1 MASAKMLSL
10 LWLDGNG
17 SGKKNEEKKMF
28 LKRKNGFSFNS
39 LSND

>member
-17 SGKKNEEKKMF
+17 SGKKKEEKKNVF
-28 LKRKNGFSFNS
+28 KKKKWLLF
-39 LSND
+39 